1 MIENAMIGNAMIEN
15 TMILEVSGVNK
26 TYAKSDFA
34 LKDISFSLPPGAIM
48 GVIGENGSG
57 KTTTLSIILGLR
69 KADSGTVKVFGS
81 SFDREDVDIKEK
93 IGVVFDGNYFPNDF
107 TIKDI
112 SYVFGKIYK
121 RWDAAYF
128 FDNVEAYGIDPKLT
142 IKKMSHGTKATLA
155 IITALSQRPELLI
168 LDEPTGGVDPVRRE
182 DVLDLFMDFT
192 SDGKKSILFS
202 SHITSDLEKIADYVT
217 FIHKGQILES
227 AAKDTFLYG
236 YGIIRCN
243 QESFDT
249 LLATQKDN
257 IARYIKRDYQYRV
270 LMKDQQ
276 TVTGDFL
283 MENPTLDEILY
294 LFSKGILL
302 TGSNGMAPPSGDL
315 T

>member
-1 MIENAMIGNAMIEN
+1 
-15 TMILEVSGVNK
+15 MILEVSGINK
-26 TYAKSDFA
+26 TYPKNDFA
-34 LKDISFSLPPGAIM
+34 LRDITFSLPPGAIM

-69 KADSGTVKVFGS
+69 KANSGTVKVFGRP
-81 SFDREDVDIKEK
+81 FDRDDIEIKEK

-107 TIKDI
+107 TPKDI
-112 SYVFGKIYK
+112 SFVFGKIYK

-128 FDNVEAYGIDPKLT
+128 FDNVEAYGIDQKLT

-155 IITALSQRPELLI
+155 IITALSQRPDLLI

-217 FIHKGQILES
+217 FIQKGQILES
-227 AAKDTFLYG
+227 AAKDTFLYK

-243 QESFDT
+243 QEAFDS
-249 LLATQKDN
+249 LLSTQQNN

-276 TVTGDFL
+276 AVSGDFL

-294 LFSKGILL
+294 LFSKGLAASESG
-302 TGSNGMAPPSGDL
+302 TNAPSGGIRNGATPHPGDAL
-315 T
+315 